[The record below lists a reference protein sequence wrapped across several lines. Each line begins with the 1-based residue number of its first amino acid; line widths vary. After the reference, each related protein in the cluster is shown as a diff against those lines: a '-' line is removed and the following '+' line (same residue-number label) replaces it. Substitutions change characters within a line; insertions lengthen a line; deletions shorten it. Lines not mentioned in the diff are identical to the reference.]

1 MLQNNTVAV
10 FHVKPWT
17 LEKIPGMF
25 IVSWP
30 ISCEMKPQKVTDN
43 FLLQEI
49 FNFPFVS
56 LWKSYFLP
64 QTNTSHL
71 IPSVQMPYYRTNLKV
86 SANCE
91 NSRYRFAPRVKVFQL
106 QKKRI
111 ENHLSQP
118 TSTTFWTAS
127 ETNREEYCLWLAH
140 FFSLSDTLSS
150 CVWSTDPVFL
160 IQHRFSVKCPS
171 YLFFGITK
179 PKSRKRNFSIWK
191 MVKLKLSC
199 RRKNQLVVSCQVM
212 TNQCCVCGFVS
223 HLNGHETINIP
234 GIFSGVHS
242 FTGKIV
248 VAYCQT
254 YLGMLPQM
262 LHN

>member
-1 MLQNNTVAV
+1 MILYHCYSLSCKTVNTRENFWNVYFRDQSDARWNRKRLRTNHNRDQSQLDTKQWAGPS
-10 FHVKPWT
+10 FC
-17 LEKIPGMF
+17 EKSSI
-25 IVSWP
+25 
-30 ISCEMKPQKVTDN
+30 
-43 FLLQEI
+43 
-49 FNFPFVS
+49 FPFYLSEKAIFYHKPTLVTWFR
-56 LWKSYFLP
+56 LFKYHTTELTLKW
-64 QTNTSHL
+64 
-71 IPSVQMPYYRTNLKV
+71 VQIVK
-86 SANCE
+86 

-106 QKKRI
+106 QKKWI

-199 RRKNQLVVSCQVM
+199 RRN
-212 TNQCCVCGFVS
+212 
-223 HLNGHETINIP
+223 
-234 GIFSGVHS
+234 
-242 FTGKIV
+242 
-248 VAYCQT
+248 
-254 YLGMLPQM
+254 
-262 LHN
+262 